1 MRWYLTVVLICISL
15 KISDVD
21 HLFMCLLAICISSL
35 EKYLFRSSDHF
46 STGLFVFLVLN
57 CMNCGY
63 ILKIK
68 LLSVAFFANFSSH
81 SVVVVIVQ
89 SPSRVWPF
97 ATPWTA
103 AVLHHLPG
111 FAQTHLLSQ
120 WCHPAI
126 SSSVLP
132 FSSCLQSFTASGSF
146 LKSRLFA
153 SGGQSIGVSASASV
167 IPMNIQD

>member
-21 HLFMCLLAICISSL
+21 HLFMCLLTICISSL

-89 SPSRVWPF
+89 SPSRV
-97 ATPWTA
+97 
-103 AVLHHLPG
+103 
-111 FAQTHLLSQ
+111 
-120 WCHPAI
+120 
-126 SSSVLP
+126 
-132 FSSCLQSFTASGSF
+132 
-146 LKSRLFA
+146 
-153 SGGQSIGVSASASV
+153 
-167 IPMNIQD
+167 